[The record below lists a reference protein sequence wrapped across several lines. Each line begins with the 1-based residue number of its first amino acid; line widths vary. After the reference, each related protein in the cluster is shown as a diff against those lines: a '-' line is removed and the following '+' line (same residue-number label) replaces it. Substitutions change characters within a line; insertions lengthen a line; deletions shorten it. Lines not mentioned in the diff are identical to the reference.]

1 MNLELGSRF
10 CLPDGRLVEVVPDVK
25 KILNVTSTSC
35 NPCTRCYA
43 LKADMDVDDC
53 EKFFG
58 CDQYNSRIQGL
69 PRILKEVENE

>member
-1 MNLELGSRF
+1 MSLEIGSRF
-10 CLPDGRLVEVVPDVK
+10 RLPDGRLVEVVPDVE
-25 KILNVTSTSC
+25 KILNVAFTSC
-35 NPCTRCYA
+35 NPCVRCYA